1 MHSDDLTAV
10 PTAFTYGGDALA
22 RMDDGRAVFVPFCLP
37 GERVR
42 IQLTEKKE
50 HFARARLLEVIEAS
64 PGRVTPRCKH
74 FGVCGGCHYQHLSQ
88 AAQIEAKAAIL
99 RNQLTRI
106 GHIQDPPVT
115 PARGAGAPW
124 NYRNQMQFQLD
135 PGGRLGFV
143 ASKDRQGPEEIIPI
157 QECHLPNTAII
168 ELWPKLAFG
177 PDSGIQRVAVRSGS
191 DGELMLVLELDSPT
205 APELPIGPPISIAQ
219 VSADGVL
226 LRAGDDHIRL
236 RVKDREFQVSPTS
249 FFQVNEFVAG
259 GMVDHLLGCIP
270 ASPGIVIDAYCGV
283 GLFSA
288 FLAPRCRKL
297 VGIESSPAA
306 CDDFGVN
313 LDEFDNVDL
322 YQDAAERVLPV
333 LDLKP
338 EVIVVDPP
346 RSGLD
351 RTTLGAVVRMSPST
365 MVYVSCDPATL
376 ARDAARLI
384 AAGYRLENVT
394 PFDMFPQTYHIES
407 ISLFRR

>member
-1 MHSDDLTAV
+1 MHSDDLTVV
-10 PTAFTYGGDALA
+10 PTALAYGGDALA
-22 RMDDGRAVFVPFCLP
+22 RMDDGQAVFVPFCLP

-64 PGRVTPRCKH
+64 PERVTPRCKH
-74 FGVCGGCHYQHLSQ
+74 FGVCGGCHYQHLSE
-88 AAQIEAKAAIL
+88 AAQMEAKAAIL

-115 PARGAGAPW
+115 GARGAGAPW
-124 NYRNQMQFQLD
+124 SYRNHMQFQLD

-157 QECHLPNTAII
+157 HECHLPNKAIS

-177 PDSGIQRVAVRSGS
+177 PDSSIQRVAVRSGS
-191 DGELMLVLELDSPT
+191 DGEQMLVLEVDSPT
-205 APELPIGPPISIAQ
+205 APELPIGPSISIAQ

-226 LRAGDDHIRL
+226 LRAGDDHITL
-236 RVKDREFQVSPTS
+236 RVSDREFRVSPTS
-249 FFQVNEFVAG
+249 FFQVNESVAG
-259 GMVDHLLGCIP
+259 AMVDHLLGCIP
-270 ASPGIVIDAYCGV
+270 ASPDIVIDAYCGV

-297 VGIESSPAA
+297 VGIESSLAA
-306 CDDFGVN
+306 CDDFAAN
-313 LDEFDNVDL
+313 LDEFDNVEL

-333 LDLKP
+333 LDIKP
-338 EVIVVDPP
+338 DVIVVDPP

-351 RTTLGAVVRMSPST
+351 RTTLDAVVSMSPST
-365 MVYVSCDPATL
+365 LVYVSCDPATL